1 MEVTD
6 ATGPKKRRPL
16 DPFRRALMRGLA
28 VLLPPLLTIVI
39 LVWVW
44 NTVADYLLVPAEGL
58 ARRALVTY
66 YEGKILPA
74 ASVPPGDIAEGVA
87 IVDGEPYRLAP
98 DGDFVP
104 AAHFEHVE
112 ALYGAEQMPR
122 TSEGIYAA
130 YVERTFLQRTTV
142 VPVFLCAFLLGLYL
156 LGKFLAAGVGR
167 FFWLPIEGI
176 IVRVPL
182 VRNVYSSVKQVTDFF
197 ISERELEYTRVVAV
211 EYPRRGIWQL
221 AFATG
226 ESLTDISA
234 AANEPMLTVFF
245 PCSPMPFTGFTAV
258 VKRSETLD
266 LNITM
271 EQAIQFMVSCGVVV
285 PANHLAAARDE
296 RDRWPTP
303 ALPDATR
310 HDVGASMP

>member
-1 MEVTD
+1 MEEIVT
-6 ATGPKKRRPL
+6 PSSKPRRPL
-16 DPFRRALMRGLA
+16 DPFRRALVRGLA

-44 NTVADYLLVPAEGL
+44 NTVADYLLVPAESL
-58 ARRALVTY
+58 ARRALFSIYDRDIV
-66 YEGKILPA
+66 PA
-74 ASVPPGDIAEGVA
+74 SHVPLQEVAEGVA
-87 IVDGEPYRLAP
+87 II
-98 DGDFVP
+98 DGDPYHVAADGNFLP
-104 AAHFEHVE
+104 AEHYEKVE
-112 ALYGAEQMPR
+112 ALFGPAQMPATAQAINR
-122 TSEGIYAA
+122 E

-142 VPVFLCAFLLGLYL
+142 IPVFLCAFLLGLYL

-167 FFWLPIEGI
+167 FFWLQLERI
-176 IVRVPL
+176 IVRLPL
-182 VRNVYSSVKQVTDFF
+182 VRNVYSSVKQVTDFVF
-197 ISERELEYTRVVAV
+197 SEKELQYTRVVAV
-211 EYPRRGIWQL
+211 EYPRKGIWQV

-266 LNITM
+266 LGITM

-285 PANHLAAARDE
+285 PPQQLSQALAE
-296 RDRWPTP
+296 RERLVMP
-303 ALPDATR
+303 ALPQ
-310 HDVGASMP
+310 G